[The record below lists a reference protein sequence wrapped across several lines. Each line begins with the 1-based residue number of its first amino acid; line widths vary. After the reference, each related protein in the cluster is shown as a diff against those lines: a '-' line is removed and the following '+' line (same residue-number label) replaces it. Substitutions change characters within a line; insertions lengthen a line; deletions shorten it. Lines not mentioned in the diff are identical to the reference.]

1 MNKSKD
7 YLDYIELEKNIHCS
21 YNLIIVDI
29 NKNFYNFYDLYYQID
44 RYLVIAQEPITR
56 TIKRL

>member
-29 NKNFYNFYDLYYQID
+29 NKNFYNFYDLYYQIND
-44 RYLVIAQEPITR
+44 T
-56 TIKRL
+56 